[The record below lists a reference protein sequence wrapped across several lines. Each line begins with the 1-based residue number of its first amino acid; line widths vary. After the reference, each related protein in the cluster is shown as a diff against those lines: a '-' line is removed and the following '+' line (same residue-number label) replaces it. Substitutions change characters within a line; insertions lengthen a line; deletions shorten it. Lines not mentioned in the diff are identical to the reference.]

1 MRTITILL
9 LTLSIF
15 ISCKKD
21 SPDPSAN
28 ILVLNSSIVNNAS
41 NGFSCSKAEIV
52 PSNSNPTPDFH
63 VLVERDIMGNATG
76 VFLSNS
82 NLEKRFYL
90 KGTFP
95 DLASAKNYF
104 NSCTLSRDTVFQRL
118 AVSVKPFQI
127 WIIKTNENKFGK
139 ILIHEATYKDLNNSG
154 DLFAEVK
161 FQWLKFN

>member
-15 ISCKKD
+15 ISCKKET
-21 SPDPSAN
+21 PDPSTN
-28 ILVLNSSIVNNAS
+28 ILVLNSSVVNNKS
-41 NGFSCSKAEIV
+41 YGFSCSKAQIV
-52 PSNSNPTPDFH
+52 PLNSNPMPDFH
-63 VLVERDIMGNATG
+63 VLVESNDMGQPTG

-90 KGTFP
+90 KSTFAE
-95 DLASAKNYF
+95 LESARNYF
-104 NSCTLSRDTVFQRL
+104 NSCTLSKDTVFQRL
-118 AVSVKPFQI
+118 AISVKPFQI

-154 DLFAEVK
+154 NLFAEMK
-161 FQWLKFN
+161 FQWMKFN